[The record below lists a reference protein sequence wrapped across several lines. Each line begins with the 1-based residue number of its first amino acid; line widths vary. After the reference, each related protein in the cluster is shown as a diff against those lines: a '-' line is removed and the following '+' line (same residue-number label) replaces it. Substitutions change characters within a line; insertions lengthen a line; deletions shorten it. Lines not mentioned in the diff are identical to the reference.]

1 MIMIIAAIVLLA
13 GLPTAAPE
21 QAPASAVSAAL
32 AAQVQKAL
40 DVLEPRLV
48 ALESGDVPAEVKGE
62 LPSVRANFGFARGAA
77 GRGNGFYALVPLQ
90 GAWISVHALEG
101 VMKMKDA
108 AVAAAGH
115 DAWFAAIGTARE
127 AGSAASHRLLAAGGR
142 TEALQAIAAD
152 AQNRSD
158 VVYRTSRQWLK
169 AEMPIGFYYYS
180 SQSEGF
186 RTFAAWCLALDLPG
200 AGPRATP
207 APDAPRLVKAVDDRL
222 IGFSK
227 SKGYVR
233 DKHGLIVQANTW
245 IESAKQ
251 LLADDPLTA
260 RYAALTSSSYVA
272 MLEDN
277 TVVGDAALAQ
287 ANTELQRKIDRSK
300 SDATLARF
308 FSERAAEALLREG
321 DAAAINR
328 QTARALI
335 QTVIPRILEQE

>member
-1 MIMIIAAIVLLA
+1 MNLILIAILVLA
-13 GLPTAAPE
+13 GL
-21 QAPASAVSAAL
+21 APAPPELAPSSAVSAAL
-32 AAQVQKAL
+32 AAHVNSAL
-40 DVLEPRLV
+40 DALEPRLA
-48 ALESGDVPAEVKGE
+48 ALEQGEVPKEIAGE
-62 LPSVRANFGFARGAA
+62 LPGVRANLGFARGAA

-101 VMKMKDA
+101 VVKMKDP
-108 AVAAAGH
+108 AVTAAGH
-115 DAWFAAIGTARE
+115 EAWFAELGTAR
-127 AGSAASHRLLAAGGR
+127 ASGSDANHRALAAVGR
-142 TEALQAIAAD
+142 PEALQAIAAD

-158 VVYRTSRQWLK
+158 IVYRTSRQWLK
-169 AEMPIGFYYYS
+169 AELPIGLYYYS
-180 SQSEGF
+180 SQSEGY
-186 RTFAAWCLALDLPG
+186 RTFAAWCLALELPA
-200 AGPRATP
+200 AGPRKTP
-207 APDAPRLVKAVDDRL
+207 STDAPQLVKAVDDRL

-227 SKGYVR
+227 SRGYVR

-251 LLADDPLTA
+251 LLAADPLTA

-272 MLEDN
+272 MLEDDA
-277 TVVGDAALAQ
+277 VVDAAALAQ
-287 ANTELQRKIDRSK
+287 ANAELQRKIDQSK

-335 QTVIPRILEQE
+335 QTVIPRILGEE